1 MARVLLVEDD
11 DDLRAVVARALERA
25 GHAVTALAD
34 GEAAV
39 ATVTEDPLPDLV
51 LTDLELPG
59 RSGLEVI
66 RTVKNRQATIPVVAT
81 SGKGRPVSVALD
93 LARRCG
99 ADAVIAKPFKLS
111 VMVALVERVLQGERP
126 TGTEVAVEDQDGDVV
141 IIMPP
146 DLLAAKVHA
155 RRERPGP

>member
-1 MARVLLVEDD
+1 MAAILLVEDD
-11 DDLRAVVARALERA
+11 HDLRAVMARALERA
-25 GHAVTALAD
+25 GHDVTALAD

-39 ATVTEDPLPDLV
+39 AAVADGSMPALV

-66 RTVKNRQATIPVVAT
+66 RTVKNRDPGLPVVAM

-111 VMVALVERVLQGERP
+111 VMVALVERVSRGEQP
-126 TGTEVAVEDQDGDVV
+126 AEPEIAVDEEDGDVAV
-141 IIMPP
+141 IMPP
-146 DLLAAKVHA
+146 NLLAAKVRGSGA
-155 RRERPGP
+155 

>member
-1 MARVLLVEDD
+1 MARIFLVEDD
-11 DDLRAVVARALERA
+11 DDLRAVMARALERA
-25 GHAVTALAD
+25 DHAVTALAD
-34 GEAAV
+34 GDEAVRTLAEGL
-39 ATVTEDPLPDLV
+39 ACDLV

-66 RTVKNRQATIPVVAT
+66 RAAKSADAAVPVVAT

-111 VMVALVERVLQGERP
+111 MLVALIERVLRGEQP
-126 TGTEVAVEDQDGDVV
+126 AEPETMAADDEDGDVV
-141 IIMPP
+141 VIMPP
-146 DLLAAKVHA
+146 DLLSAKLRA
-155 RRERPGP
+155 RPGEA

>member
-1 MARVLLVEDD
+1 MARIFLIEDD
-11 DDLRAVVARALERA
+11 DDLRAVMARALERA
-25 GHAVTALAD
+25 DHAVTALAD
-34 GEAAV
+34 GDEAVRALV
-39 ATVTEDPLPDLV
+39 DGLCCDLV

-66 RTVKNRQATIPVVAT
+66 RAAKGADAAVPVVAT

-111 VMVALVERVLQGERP
+111 MLVGLVDRVLRGEQP
-126 TGTEVAVEDQDGDVV
+126 AEPETLAAEDDGDVV
-141 IIMPP
+141 VIMPP
-146 DLLAAKVHA
+146 DLLSAKVRA
-155 RRERPGP
+155 RPGER